1 VLDPRDRRD
10 LACLG
15 LVVLVYGLA
24 LAPVLHAAVGH
35 GHSHSRRHAPAALET
50 RGHERQ
56 PVLGAVG
63 HQHPV
68 GSVEHLLALAVAR
81 VEVHA
86 PVVRWTPLRWEVSR
100 GPLSLPGEPPRPT
113 AMPQGP

>member
-35 GHSHSRRHAPAALET
+35 GHAHSRSHAHAALDA

-56 PVLGAVG
+56 PALGAVG
-63 HQHPV
+63 HQHPA

-81 VEVHA
+81 VEVRA
-86 PVVRWTPLRWEVSR
+86 PAVRWTPLRWEVFR
-100 GPLSLPGEPPRPT
+100 GPLWLPGEPPRPT

>member
-24 LAPVLHAAVGH
+24 LAPVLHAAWGH
-35 GHSHSRRHAPAALET
+35 GHSHSRGSAHASLEA
-50 RGHERQ
+50 RSHERE
-56 PVLGAVG
+56 PALSAVG
-63 HQHPV
+63 HQHPA

-81 VEVHA
+81 VSVGS
-86 PVVRWTPLRWEVSR
+86 PVVRWTPPRWEVIR
-100 GPLSLPGEPPRPT
+100 GPSRLPGETPRPT

>member
-1 VLDPRDRRD
+1 MLDPRDRRD

-35 GHSHSRRHAPAALET
+35 GHSHSRRHAPAALEA
-50 RGHERQ
+50 RGHERE
-56 PVLGAVG
+56 PVLGAAG

-81 VEVHA
+81 VEVRA
-86 PVVRWTPLRWEVSR
+86 PAVWWTPVRWEPSR
-100 GPLSLPGEPPRPT
+100 GPLWLPGEPLRPT

>member
-1 VLDPRDRRD
+1 MLDPRDRRD

-24 LAPVLHAAVGH
+24 LAPVLHVAIGH
-35 GHSHSRRHAPAALET
+35 GHAHAQQT
-50 RGHERQ
+50 RGHQQE
-56 PVLGAVG
+56 PVLRAEG
-63 HQHPV
+63 HHHPV

-81 VEVHA
+81 PGLWA
-86 PVVRWTPLRWEVSR
+86 PVVRWTPLFWEITQ
-100 GPLSLPGEPPRPT
+100 GPLRLPGETLRPT